1 MKLYTASE
9 TRKIDNLAI
18 KEKGISGYSLMQMA
32 AEFTLDVILREF
44 SPVEELIIFCSKGKN
59 SGDGFLL
66 GSFAKEFGLE
76 VTIVMSNTSNVLKG
90 VSRKAFEEMKDAK
103 VKIIST
109 KSVEKLK
116 VSNKAVIVDALI
128 GTGLK
133 GNLRKNIKESILAL
147 NKLGVKLPVLSL
159 DIPSG
164 INPDTGD
171 ADDIAVYADITAT
184 FVAQKRGCFTSVGK
198 KFSGEIVYSDL
209 EIPKN
214 LFSKIT
220 STSYVV
226 DYEDSISKVVYR
238 EQDAHKGHFG
248 NVLIV
253 GGDRG
258 LGGAGLLSSRA
269 AVYSGAGL
277 TSLVTRPEHVSASLV
292 SCPEVMVKGVDSGQD
307 IEEHLVKPDVIAIGP
322 GLGQSAW
329 SEQMIQRVFWE
340 AEKRDVSVIMDAD
353 ALNLLTKLKLSSDL
367 PKRLILTPHPGEA
380 ARLLNT
386 SVAVIE
392 SNRFSAAAKIQKKFN
407 ATVVLKGSG
416 TVICHKSGGT
426 QKWGICDSGN
436 PGMATGG
443 MGDVL
448 TGIIA
453 GLLAQGLTLKEAAE
467 AGVDLHAKAADQA
480 SLEFG
485 EAGLTSSDVINE
497 LKYLLKYD

>member
-18 KEKGISGYSLMQMA
+18 KEKGVSGYSLMQMA

-209 EIPKN
+209 GIPKN

-340 AEKRDVSVIMDAD
+340 AEKRDISVIMDAD

>member
-18 KEKGISGYSLMQMA
+18 KEKGVSGYSLMQMA

-340 AEKRDVSVIMDAD
+340 AEKRDISVIMDAD
-353 ALNLLTKLKLSSDL
+353 ALNLLTKLKLSSNL